1 MMKNED
7 WKRDRN
13 LTDLIRYVGSPIVT
27 TIWDQIQV
35 RFIFDPLAYSL
46 KPIFDPLSSR
56 VANPLVETTKI

>member
-35 RFIFDPLAYSL
+35 RLIFDPLAYSY

-56 VANPLVETTKI
+56 KFFDSGK

>member
-35 RFIFDPLAYSL
+35 RFSFDPLAYGWKS
-46 KPIFDPLSSR
+46 IFDPLS
-56 VANPLVETTKI
+56 